1 MAKADLSKALQELY
15 FPPTDKPVAV
25 DVPAM
30 NFVMVDG
37 IGDPNVSKDFQEALG
52 ALYTVAYTMKFMF
65 KKGSKE
71 RSHVVMPLEALWWKD
86 DMEDF
91 FKADK
96 STWQWTAMIMQPEF
110 VSEDLYKKARDEA
123 KRKKNPPGLEKLRFG
138 MFEEGISAQIMHIGP
153 YSAEKPNIEKLHK
166 FIYDSGHKLR
176 GKHHEIYLSD
186 PRRSKPEKFK
196 TVIRQ
201 PME

>member
-1 MAKADLSKALQELY
+1 MAKGGLSKALQELY
-15 FPPTDKPVAV
+15 FPPMDKPVAV

-37 IGDPNVSKDFQEALG
+37 VGDPNTSKDFQEALG

-110 VSEDLYKKARDEA
+110 VTEDLYKKAREEA
-123 KRKKNPPGLEKLRFG
+123 KRKKNPPGLEKLRFER
-138 MFEEGISAQIMHIGP
+138 FEEGISAQIMHIGP
-153 YSAEKPNIEKLHK
+153 YSAERPNIEKVHK

-176 GKHHEIYLSD
+176 GKHHEIYLGD
-186 PRRSKPEKFK
+186 PRRAKPEKFK